1 MKYNNQNKTTAV
13 KTSRRFWQGHVVI
26 KQGGMALRWRVGLD

>member
-13 KTSRRFWQGHVVI
+13 KTSRSFWHGHVEI
-26 KQGGMALRWRVGLD
+26 GQGGMALR